1 MKNILILSMLVVFSL
16 LGQNLPVSWSQSYCT
31 YDLAETHDIGQY
43 SLGFGIDNYC
53 IFSRVGDTTAFDER
67 RFDIFA
73 KLGVLKNAEL
83 EVKYSYPTAGV
94 VAVKYRFYENF
105 LHAALKFGIG
115 YMKGTRTGYITD
127 YVFDF
132 YPTLIF
138 SKNMYRKINIYFAP
152 KLIYSIH
159 PRDRQEHSLREPTH
173 IFHYGFGLGM
183 AFGDRFRI
191 LPEIN
196 WLYGSVNEA
205 DYIISQFGIGLDL
218 LIN

>member
-1 MKNILILSMLVVFSL
+1 MKKILMLAVLTVVPL

-53 IFSRVGDTTAFDER
+53 IFSRQGDTTAYDER

-73 KLGVLKNAEL
+73 KLGVIKNTEL

-94 VAVKYRFYENF
+94 VAFKYRFYANF
-105 LHAALKFGIG
+105 LHAALKLGMG

-138 SKNMYRKINIYFAP
+138 SKNLYSKIDIYFAP
-152 KLIYSIH
+152 KLLYSFH

-173 IFHYGFGLGM
+173 IFHYGFGMGV

-196 WLYGSVNEA
+196 WLYGSINEA
-205 DYIISQFGIGLDL
+205 SYIVSQFGIGVDL

>member
-1 MKNILILSMLVVFSL
+1 M
-16 LGQNLPVSWSQSYCT
+16 
-31 YDLAETHDIGQY
+31 AETHEPGQY

-53 IFSRVGDTTAFDER
+53 LFSRVYDTTAYDER

-73 KLGVLKNAEL
+73 KLGVINNGEF

-94 VAVKYRFYENF
+94 LAFKYRFYTGF
-105 LHAALKFGIG
+105 FDAAFKFGLG

-132 YPTLIF
+132 YPTCLF
-138 SKNMYRKINIYFAP
+138 SKSIYRKIDVYFAP
-152 KLIYSIH
+152 KMIYSIH
-159 PRDRQEHSLREPTH
+159 PRDRQEHSSREPTH
-173 IFHYGFGLGM
+173 VFQYGFGLGV

-196 WLYGSVNEA
+196 WLYGSVNDA
-205 DYIISQFGIGLDL
+205 DYIISQFGIGVSL
-218 LIN
+218 LIE